1 MSVSKNQLQDFAKY
15 VMEHDALNEF
25 RERVKMRCF
34 EQFRSATPAMREEL
48 NAIMD
53 AEQMFFEEINKV
65 FNELLGDIPVN
76 DNEDTQHA
84 KH

>member
-1 MSVSKNQLQDFAKY
+1 
-15 VMEHDALNEF
+15 
-25 RERVKMRCF
+25 
-34 EQFRSATPAMREEL
+34 MREQI